1 MVYYYYAAANYTHQ
15 PHRKQPEPLII
26 FLWQVAKIGHFFC
39 LAGTDFMS
47 YNVLKLFVS
56 QSVCNISHVLDN
68 DLMSPDSRD
77 MVNLLPSTPYSLT
90 SRYTPTNYHTPHLY
104 SYVYSYYL
112 KESKRKLIFLPMKC
126 FALILK
132 DTKLNSKIITVIGY
146 NYQTQ

>member
-26 FLWQVAKIGHFFC
+26 FLWQVTKIGHFFC

-47 YNVLKLFVS
+47 FMLFVS

-68 DLMSPDSRD
+68 DLMFPDSRD

-90 SRYTPTNYHTPHLY
+90 SRYTPTNYHTYILMT
-104 SYVYSYYL
+104 VNSYYL

-132 DTKLNSKIITVIGY
+132 DTKLN
-146 NYQTQ
+146 